1 MDQITCK
8 HCGTKYSA
16 EVAKCPVCGASNLPN
31 ISGDFS
37 FLDDDFEVTDEAAA
51 AETVA
56 APAEPAAPAAPE
68 DPVSK
73 DTGAYNWEDI
83 IAEINGARQADAET
97 PADVPENEPVSEEP
111 KKAAAAAMPVWK
123 QSGDNQDGDDE
134 DEDDEDEEDEPRPV
148 RRPRERKQKSKTG
161 STVLSVV
168 LIAAVLVAAFFAAK
182 HFGLF
187 DKKEPEQ
194 EQETPELPVV
204 QEQDV
209 DCTGVTLSANTLTL
223 TAEGASETLTATLS
237 PADCTEKVNWVSA
250 DPSIA
255 IVDGTGK
262 VTAVAEGTAN
272 ILVSCGD
279 YAATCLVTVDFTTGE
294 AGDEEPED
302 LPGTAEPAEEDGE
315 MKLNHEDI
323 TIRYPGDQAQ
333 LKVENCGDKTVTWT
347 SDNETILKVDETGL
361 VTALGTGTT
370 NVHAEVDGQ
379 TFTCIVRLPLGGTE
393 GEAVTV
399 SLNSTDISMF
409 YEGEQFKLEVE
420 YEQGAPEGATYE
432 WKSAD
437 ESVCTVDA
445 DGIITAVGN
454 GTTDVLTTVDGV
466 VLRCIVRVRIETTT
480 TEG

>member
-8 HCGTKYSA
+8 HCGTKYPA
-16 EVAKCPVCGASNLPN
+16 DVAKCPVCGASNLPN
-31 ISGDFS
+31 VSGDFE
-37 FLDDDFEVTDEAAA
+37 FLDDDFEVKGKETAPEKTD
-51 AETVA
+51 V
-56 APAEPAAPAAPE
+56 PAEPAAPAAPKE
-68 DPVSK
+68 SVAK

-83 IAEINGARQADAET
+83 IAEINGTKPEDKESPVEET
-97 PADVPENEPVSEEP
+97 EEKPAPEEP
-111 KKAAAAAMPVWK
+111 KKAAPTAMPAWK
-123 QSGDNQDGDDE
+123 QSSADKDDDD
-134 DEDDEDEEDEPRPV
+134 DEDDEDEDEPRPV

-161 STVLSVV
+161 STVLIVV
-168 LIAAVLVAAFFAAK
+168 LIAAVIVAAFFAAK
-182 HFGLF
+182 HFGIF

-194 EQETPELPVV
+194 EPETPELPVV

-255 IVDGTGK
+255 IVDGSGK

-279 YAATCLVTVDFTTGE
+279 YAATCLVTVDFTPEEG
-294 AGDEEPED
+294 GEEPED
-302 LPGTAEPAEEDGE
+302 IPGTAEPAEEGGE

-323 TIRYPGDQAQ
+323 TIRYPGDQVQ
-333 LKVENCGDKTVTWT
+333 LQVENCGDKAVTWT

-379 TFTCIVRLPLGGTE
+379 TFSCIVRLPLGGTE

-409 YEGEQFKLEVE
+409 YEGEQFKLEVK

-454 GTTDVLTTVDGV
+454 GTTDVLTTVNGV
-466 VLRCIVRVRIETTT
+466 VLRCIVRVRIETPT